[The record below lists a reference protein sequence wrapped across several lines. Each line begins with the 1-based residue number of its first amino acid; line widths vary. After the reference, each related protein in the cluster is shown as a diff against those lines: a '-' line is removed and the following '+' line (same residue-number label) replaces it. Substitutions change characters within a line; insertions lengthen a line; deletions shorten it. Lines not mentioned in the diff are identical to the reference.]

1 VVGISG
7 LATILVLRFV
17 APRIPGALVLV
28 VGGLIA
34 SGLLDLADRG
44 IATVGDVP
52 RGVPLPTLPSLELM
66 ASNTSEV
73 GLAAVALLLIG
84 FSQTAG
90 DARAF
95 AARHRYR
102 IDINQESLA
111 QGMSNL
117 GAGVFQGMP
126 VSTSLSASSL
136 NDAAGARTPLA
147 SLVTGGMVVLTLFA
161 LAPLFSG
168 LPKPVLAALIID
180 AVVFGMMD
188 VPEMRRLWRVKRVD
202 FWIAVAAILGVL
214 TVGVLAGV
222 VVGIVLSMAWLI
234 YVSAN
239 PLTPILGRNPG
250 TTAFRSLEEYPDGET
265 YPGVLVMRF
274 DGALFFVTTDALED
288 RLRQAV
294 LSSAEPIT
302 AVVVDF
308 AGVNF
313 IDSQGS
319 AVLGEIKTLAD
330 SAGISLRLARVK
342 PNVLAV
348 LWADGVADRIGPER
362 LHDNVDQAVRAEL
375 DARATGNR

>member
-1 VVGISG
+1 
-7 LATILVLRFV
+7 
-17 APRIPGALVLV
+17 
-28 VGGLIA
+28 
-34 SGLLDLADRG
+34 
-44 IATVGDVP
+44 
-52 RGVPLPTLPSLELM
+52 
-66 ASNTSEV
+66 
-73 GLAAVALLLIG
+73 
-84 FSQTAG
+84 
-90 DARAF
+90 
-95 AARHRYR
+95 
-102 IDINQESLA
+102 
-111 QGMSNL
+111 
-117 GAGVFQGMP
+117 
-126 VSTSLSASSL
+126 
-136 NDAAGARTPLA
+136 
-147 SLVTGGMVVLTLFA
+147 
-161 LAPLFSG
+161 
-168 LPKPVLAALIID
+168 
-180 AVVFGMMD
+180 
-188 VPEMRRLWRVKRVD
+188 
-202 FWIAVAAILGVL
+202 
-214 TVGVLAGV
+214 
-222 VVGIVLSMAWLI
+222 MAWLI